1 MFPFDQLGHAANAL
15 IREAEQARTALVQ
28 SVDDALG
35 WAGDLFSGD
44 VGVQAM
50 PVADVV
56 NYVID
61 GDSTSWADSGAKSGT
76 IGADHHEI
84 AGDLTAVLNNL
95 EPTWTGKGADRARE
109 RIKAFSDLISAAA
122 TTLSSNG
129 GNVTDAAYGFEL
141 ARRSMEP
148 MGAPP
153 DKTFFDVAAPWDTDT
168 EEAVATYN
176 AKAEKNLAIYN
187 AYAKH
192 LNSQGQGLSGDY
204 GRLAP
209 DQMAGSADSFRVTG
223 ERDVVKPDRPQVD
236 TTSPD
241 IPSEKRIHAA
251 PQADEVEPG
260 ETASR
265 GTAGDTSE
273 TDPNNSVT
281 RQHDQTTAAGLT
293 PSWREPGSPALSESS
308 STQLGR
314 GAGAQVR
321 DPAEPRLLA
330 IPPGSTQGLR
340 GGEVDERGNRA
351 RRGAGMPG
359 AAIRGSASKEF
370 VGNRGGAGAT
380 GAATPNG
387 RVAAEDREHK
397 RKYIRDDSSLFTD
410 DVDELV
416 DPRTGL
422 PPTPPTIGT

>member
-1 MFPFDQLGHAANAL
+1 MFPFDELGHAAHAL
-15 IREAEQARTALVQ
+15 IREAEQAGTALVQ

-61 GDSTSWADSGAKSGT
+61 GDSTSWADNGSKSGT
-76 IGADHHEI
+76 IGADHHEL
-84 AGDLTAVLNNL
+84 AGDLAAVLNNL
-95 EPTWTGKGADRARE
+95 EPAWTGEGADRARE
-109 RIKAFSDLISAAA
+109 RIKAFSDLVSAAA

-153 DKTFFDVAAPWDTDT
+153 DKTFFDVAVPWNTDT
-168 EEAVATYN
+168 EEAIAAYN

-187 AYAKH
+187 DYATH
-192 LNSQGQGLSGDY
+192 LSSQGQGLSGDY
-204 GRLAP
+204 GQLTP
-209 DQMAGSADSFRVTG
+209 DRVAGSTDSFRVTG
-223 ERDVVKPDRPQVD
+223 ERGVVKPDRAQAD

-241 IPSEKRIHAA
+241 TPAEERDYAT
-251 PQADEVEPG
+251 PGTDEVRPG
-260 ETASR
+260 ETARR
-265 GTAGDTSE
+265 GT
-273 TDPNNSVT
+273 TDDVREKEPSKNVT
-281 RQHDQTTAAGLT
+281 RQDGLTTAAGLT
-293 PSWREPGSPALSESS
+293 PSLRQAGSPVLSGSDLA
-308 STQLGR
+308 QLGR
-314 GAGAQVR
+314 AGAPVR
-321 DPAEPRLLA
+321 DPAELPLVE
-330 IPPGSTQGLR
+330 ISPGAAQGLR
-340 GGEVDERGNRA
+340 GGEANELGTKA
-351 RRGAGMPG
+351 RRGAGSPG
-359 AAIRGSASKEF
+359 AAVRGSTGNEV
-370 VGNRGGAGAT
+370 VGKRGAAGAT
-380 GAATPNG
+380 GAATPAG

-397 RKYIRDDSSLFTD
+397 RKYIHDDSSVFADT
-410 DVDELV
+410 VDELV